1 MYCVYGIVIPVIYVE
16 TAGSIPMLE
25 KDQLICKHML
35 ESSTNGDLKD
45 TYEMSCTIDLQGDS
59 IEVAY

>member
-1 MYCVYGIVIPVIYVE
+1 
-16 TAGSIPMLE
+16 MLE